1 MDENKLREV
10 IKKIIKEMSMT
21 GGGVAGATFTP
32 GAGEGV
38 ATKFAF
44 NPNKKAKG
52 TSHNYYTKEL
62 GFTEVPKGRPKSK
75 LMDYKDLW
83 K

>member
-1 MDENKLREV
+1 MDEKKLREV
-10 IKKIIKEMSMT
+10 IRKIIKEMSMT
-21 GGGVAGATFTP
+21 GGGVAGAETTT
-32 GAGEGV
+32 GSGVGV
-38 ATKFAF
+38 ARKYAY

-52 TSHNYYTKEL
+52 TAYNYYTEKL

-75 LMDYKDLW
+75 LMDYRDLW